1 MNELTRESEIL
12 KSGIN
17 TMYNPPVCLGLN
29 STLANLVPPSET
41 INNITKCLKSSFNNI
56 YGVNLSTAYLS
67 NMGEMVSEFAQ
78 SIAKIQ
84 AINTSILSSA
94 VKAISDMVSRQ
105 TNFVKNNRKFFDR
118 MLFMTIAD
126 EIGFPVYMEVDTELQ
141 DRLLKSYRENRHQCN
156 KEEMRQIIID
166 YYNDDY
172 VDQIL
177 NGIRNVG
184 IFNNQLAKVIDESIQ
199 VYQLGFY
206 GTSAPAFADYISG
219 MIRDIYKE
227 ICTLHKFT
235 KEEKKEIIACF
246 DQHCNPDSEKGMML
260 QIVCSQN
267 RAPLFWYRVVSYF
280 LNSFYSSGEKGM
292 DKYPKR
298 HMLCHGIQLNHDTKE
313 MNLILIMCMDILSE
327 LAWRVKKMKE
337 ENAQIVIDL

>member
-118 MLFMTIAD
+118 MLFMSIAD

-141 DRLLKSYRENRHQCN
+141 DRLLKSYRENGHQCN
-156 KEEMRQIIID
+156 IEEMQQIIID

-177 NGIRNVG
+177 NGIKNVG
-184 IFNNQLAKVIDESIQ
+184 IFNEQRVKIISEGIE
-199 VYQLGFY
+199 VYQLGYY
-206 GTSAPAFADYISG
+206 GTSASSFAAYISG

-227 ICTLHKFT
+227 ICTMHKFT

-246 DQHCNPDSEKGMML
+246 DRDFKPDSEKGMLL
-260 QIVCSQN
+260 QIVCSQDG
-267 RAPLFWYRVVSYF
+267 APLFWYQVVSYF
-280 LNSFYSSGEKGM
+280 LDNLYASGEKGM
-292 DKYPKR
+292 DKLPKR
-298 HMLCHGIQLNHDTKE
+298 HMICHGIQTNHNTRE

-327 LAWRVKKMKE
+327 LAWRVRRMKE
-337 ENAQIVIDL
+337 ENRQIVIEL